1 MCLKNKRILITAGPT
16 WVPIDEVRVISNTAS
31 GATGILL
38 AEKLSRLGA
47 KVTLL
52 LGPAPFVGAG
62 LKPAPTAETCNAGAR
77 HAVPLRKN
85 IKIIRF
91 HFFDELKKF
100 ISTELESAKYDA
112 VIHSA
117 AVADYRPRKP
127 RRQKIRSG
135 LKHLRLD
142 LVPTEKIIDS
152 IKKRNSS
159 LYLVGFKFEPS
170 DSKAVL
176 IREAA
181 VLARRSRADLVVAN
195 TTVKDK
201 YLAYFVKGR
210 TISGPMTCKTEM
222 THQLCKM
229 LKEGLC
235 RS

>member
-1 MCLKNKRILITAGPT
+1 MSLKNKRILITAGPT
-16 WVPIDEVRVISNTAS
+16 WVPIDEVRVISNRAS

-47 KVTLL
+47 KVTLV
-52 LGPAPFVGAG
+52 LGENRDSDLFSRESGT
-62 LKPAPTAETCNAGAR
+62 K
-77 HAVPLRKN
+77 
-85 IKIIRF
+85 KIGRCPYFKVIRF
-91 HFFDELKKF
+91 NFFNDLKAIIAAELKNGR
-100 ISTELESAKYDA
+100 YDA

-117 AVADYRPRKP
+117 AVSDYRPRKP

-152 IKKRNSS
+152 IKKRGSS

-170 DSKAVL
+170 GSRAVL
-176 IREAA
+176 IREAVA
-181 VLARRSRADLVVAN
+181 LVRRSRADLVVAN

-201 YLAYFVKGR
+201 YLAYLVKGR

-222 THQLCKM
+222 TRQLCQV